1 MVSVEFTNV
10 HKRYEDGFEAV
21 KGLNL
26 KVNDGEFL
34 VLLGPSGCGKSTTL
48 RMLAGLEEITEGTVT
63 IDGVTVNHLPAGARG
78 LGMVFQ
84 SYALYPHMS
93 VRDNLTFGL
102 RMVKGEARLG
112 DHELA
117 ERVKE
122 AATMLELEE
131 HLEKKPKELSGGQRQ
146 RVALARALYRDA
158 DLILLDEAT
167 SALDANSE
175 SVVQKALEDNLK
187 GRTVL
192 VIAHRMSTIRD
203 ADIIAVLE
211 GGVVVE
217 QGDHN
222 GLLERGGRYAELHR
236 LQQGATN

>member
-1 MVSVEFTNV
+1 MTQDAILFQGSIADNIALGDPSPDEAKVRAAADAAHVLEFADALP
-10 HKRYEDGFEAV
+10 E
-21 KGLNL
+21 GLNAM
-26 KVNDGEFL
+26 VGD
-34 VLLGPSGCGKSTTL
+34 SGGK
-48 RMLAGLEEITEGTVT
+48 
-63 IDGVTVNHLPAGARG
+63 
-78 LGMVFQ
+78 
-84 SYALYPHMS
+84 
-93 VRDNLTFGL
+93 
-102 RMVKGEARLG
+102 
-112 DHELA
+112 
-117 ERVKE
+117 
-122 AATMLELEE
+122 
-131 HLEKKPKELSGGQRQ
+131 LSGGQRQ

-175 SVVQKALEDNLK
+175 SMVQKALEDNLK

>member
-1 MVSVEFTNV
+1 MVG
-10 HKRYEDGFEAV
+10 D
-21 KGLNL
+21 
-26 KVNDGEFL
+26 
-34 VLLGPSGCGKSTTL
+34 SGGK
-48 RMLAGLEEITEGTVT
+48 
-63 IDGVTVNHLPAGARG
+63 
-78 LGMVFQ
+78 
-84 SYALYPHMS
+84 
-93 VRDNLTFGL
+93 
-102 RMVKGEARLG
+102 
-112 DHELA
+112 
-117 ERVKE
+117 
-122 AATMLELEE
+122 
-131 HLEKKPKELSGGQRQ
+131 LSGGQRQ